1 MLKSKYFFKIL
12 LTIIIISI
20 SIYFLSINFLKISYL
35 DNSLSFKKIDKS
47 IISTDKEDQ
56 IINEKKIKLENEL
69 FETKKEVKINKIPEK
84 IKEIIIVKKGDTFS
98 GILDLFFKDKKTKQE
113 IINLFNS
120 QIDLRS
126 LKVGQNIFFY
136 RNINNIV
143 LEIILPINFETDLI
157 VYKDES
163 GKFLINKKQ
172 LEITTQFNSVRYEIN
187 TSIFEDGKN
196 NDVPLPILAKVIQ
209 LYSFDIDFQRDIR
222 KGNSLE
228 IYYESFYNK
237 ERDQN
242 SFGKIYYTNLFLE
255 NKELEYFIFK
265 TKDGFFDYFNKKGKN
280 VKKALLKTPIDGA
293 RLSSSFGMR
302 KHPISGYN
310 KMHKGTDFA
319 APTGTPVYAGGN
331 GRIEYLGRN
340 GSYGKYIRIRHSNS
354 YKTAYA
360 HLSGYKKG
368 LSKGSSVI
376 QGDIIGYVGS
386 TGKSTGPH
394 LHYEIIYKNEQ
405 MDPRK
410 LNLPSG
416 KTLEGEELVLFE
428 NKFKKIYSDFLFAL
442 YE

>member
-1 MLKSKYFFKIL
+1 
-12 LTIIIISI
+12 
-20 SIYFLSINFLKISYL
+20 LSINFLKISYL
-35 DNSLSFKKIDKS
+35 DSNLSFKKIDKS

-69 FETKKEVKINKIPEK
+69 FETKKEVKINKIQEK
-84 IKEIIIVKKGDTFS
+84 IKEIVIVKKGDTFS

-113 IINLFNS
+113 IINLFNA

-157 VYKDES
+157 VYKDET

-172 LEITTQFNSVRYEIN
+172 LEITNQFSSVRYEIN

-242 SFGKIYYTNLFLE
+242 
-255 NKELEYFIFK
+255 
-265 TKDGFFDYFNKKGKN
+265 
-280 VKKALLKTPIDGA
+280 
-293 RLSSSFGMR
+293 
-302 KHPISGYN
+302 
-310 KMHKGTDFA
+310 
-319 APTGTPVYAGGN
+319 
-331 GRIEYLGRN
+331 
-340 GSYGKYIRIRHSNS
+340 
-354 YKTAYA
+354 
-360 HLSGYKKG
+360 
-368 LSKGSSVI
+368 
-376 QGDIIGYVGS
+376 
-386 TGKSTGPH
+386 
-394 LHYEIIYKNEQ
+394 
-405 MDPRK
+405 
-410 LNLPSG
+410 
-416 KTLEGEELVLFE
+416 
-428 NKFKKIYSDFLFAL
+428 
-442 YE
+442 

>member
-1 MLKSKYFFKIL
+1 MLKSKYFYKIL
-12 LTIIIISI
+12 LTIIVISI
-20 SIYFLSINFLKISYL
+20 SVYFLSINFLKINYL
-35 DNSLSFKKIDKS
+35 DNDLSFKKIDKS
-47 IISTDKEDQ
+47 IIFIDKKDQ
-56 IINEKKIKLENEL
+56 VINEKKIKPNNEI
-69 FETKKEVKINKIPEK
+69 FEIEKDLKISKVPEK
-84 IKEIIIVKKGDTFS
+84 IEEIVIVKKGDTFS
-98 GILDLFFKDKKTKQE
+98 GILNLFFKDKKTKQE

-120 QIDLRS
+120 KIDLRS

-136 RNINNIV
+136 KNTNNIV

-172 LEITTQFNSVRYEIN
+172 LEITSQFSSVRYEIN
-187 TSIFEDGKN
+187 NSIFEDGKN
-196 NDVPLPILAKVIQ
+196 NSVPLPILAKVIQ

-237 ERDQN
+237 QRDQI

-255 NKELEYFIFK
+255 NKELEYFLFK

-293 RLSSSFGMR
+293 RLSSGFGMR

-319 APTGTPVYAGGN
+319 APTGTPIYAGGN

-405 MDPRK
+405 IDPRK

-416 KTLEGEELVLFE
+416 KTLVGEELVLFE
-428 NKFKKIYSDFLFAL
+428 KKFKKIYSDFLFAL

>member
-172 LEITTQFNSVRYEIN
+172 LEITNQFSSVRYEIN